1 MGASTA
7 FNGKVAAASMFT
19 LRLDE
24 PSEVAAYNG
33 DAAKEI
39 SMDFLA
45 TVKDLASAADALK
58 PDVVDAWLGRIVDA
72 HGASAEGVALVGVA
86 PAAEPLPGA

>member
-1 MGASTA
+1 
-7 FNGKVAAASMFT
+7 MFT

-45 TVKDLASAADALK
+45 TVKDLASADALK